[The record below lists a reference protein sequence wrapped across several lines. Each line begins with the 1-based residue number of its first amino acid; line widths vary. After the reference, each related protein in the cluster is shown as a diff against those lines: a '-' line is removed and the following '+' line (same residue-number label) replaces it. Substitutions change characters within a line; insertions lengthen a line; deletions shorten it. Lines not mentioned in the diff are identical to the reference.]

1 MSTDK
6 EFTKR
11 MAVRLSELTKQR
23 AEVFIATPLGEVRVV
38 YRPNERTIADEAR
51 MSDAVGVD
59 AYREMLASME
69 KMIVEWDFVGP
80 VYDNTTGAMIVD
92 EDVQVPA
99 QKEILQHISTHILQS
114 VFTGI
119 MEDMRPNSKKGS
131 SSKNS
136 QSLFASGSMS

>member
-1 MSTDK
+1 
-6 EFTKR
+6 
-11 MAVRLSELTKQR
+11 
-23 AEVFIATPLGEVRVV
+23 
-38 YRPNERTIADEAR
+38 
-51 MSDAVGVD
+51 
-59 AYREMLASME
+59 MLASME